1 MAFLKILFWVVVV
14 ILALVILIVGAIL
27 FALFV
32 KFQVGFEY
40 TDTYKKFWIKYGIF
54 KLKIYPEMFSE
65 KKKAK
70 RAKWMGRLR
79 SWFGPTVNKI
89 TKKLKAKALD
99 KFEETKEKKSA
110 EKDFNTAV
118 EIKEEEARIAQEEA
132 RLEVELP
139 AAEKKYEDAAFAQKE
154 GKPWPD
160 VVNEDEVSKIDEIK
174 TSFEAMDL
182 PGAYDKTTDFLSG
195 FSFDSIVALLASI
208 GSATS
213 STLGKVARKINIKQ
227 FRVGLVVSGDDA
239 AKTALK
245 YGTIGAVAY
254 PALGKIMNNLT
265 VHDVALDMT
274 PDYLAKKDSGEI
286 HVIIALRPLTLAT
299 PFIGYVPK
307 LGKAGF
313 NFYKDYKGTKK
324 QKKKAKSQVN
334 SI

>member
-1 MAFLKILFWVVVV
+1 MAFLKILFWIVVVV
-14 ILALVILIVGAIL
+14 LALVILIVGAIL
-27 FALFV
+27 FALSV

-70 RAKWMGRLR
+70 REKWMGRLR

-89 TKKLKAKALD
+89 TNKLKAKASD
-99 KFEETKEKKSA
+99 KIEETKEKKEA

-118 EIKEEEARIAQEEA
+118 AIKEEEARIAEEEA
-132 RLEVELP
+132 RLEVEIP
-139 AAEKKYEDAAFAQKE
+139 AAEKKYEDAAFAKKE

-174 TSFEAMDL
+174 TSIEAMDI
-182 PGAYDKTTDFLSG
+182 PGAYDKATDFLSG
-195 FSFDSIVALLASI
+195 FSFDSIIALLATI
-208 GSATS
+208 GSDTGD
-213 STLGKVARKINIKQ
+213 TLGKVVRKINIKQ
-227 FRVGLVVSGDDA
+227 FIVGLVISGDDA

-254 PALGKIMNNLT
+254 PALGKMVSKLT
-265 VHDVALDMT
+265 VGDVALNMT

-286 HVIIALRPLTLAT
+286 HVIIALRPITLAT
-299 PFIGYVPK
+299 PFIGYLPK
-307 LGKAGF
+307 VGIAGLKF
-313 NFYKDYKGTKK
+313 VKEYKGTKK
-324 QKKKAKSQVN
+324 QKKKEQKNAN
-334 SI
+334 